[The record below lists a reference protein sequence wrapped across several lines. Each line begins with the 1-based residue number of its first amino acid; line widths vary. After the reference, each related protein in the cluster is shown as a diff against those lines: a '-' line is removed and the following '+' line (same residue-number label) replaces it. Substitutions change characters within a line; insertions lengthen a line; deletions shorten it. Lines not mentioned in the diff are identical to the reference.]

1 MTNDDLRRNPALTEA
16 SSKKPDQI
24 AEGVLIILASVTA
37 MAFADAVVK
46 LVSSSL
52 TVWQVFAAR
61 SLFAVPCLVL
71 LGRIAGVSFRAVVNR
86 WVLLRSAL
94 LVLTWLAFYASLPLL
109 KLSVAAVAVY
119 TNPILTA
126 LLSALVLGEAVSKRQ
141 WIGVLVGFIGVA
153 AILRPGTDA
162 FTWWILLPLTGA
174 AFYSAA
180 MVLTRA
186 KCQAHDAGILA
197 LGLHGSF
204 IMTGF
209 MATAVL
215 SVVNLDPAWVAA
227 HPFLLGSWTPMGGSD
242 WALMAF
248 LGVLSAAFFLG
259 VARAY
264 QIAPPQIVG
273 TFDYAYLV
281 SAAIWGF
288 VFFAETPDAFTVAGM
303 ALITMAGL
311 LVAKRARKPAFLR
324 ETR

>member
-1 MTNDDLRRNPALTEA
+1 MPKTAAKE
-16 SSKKPDQI
+16 PDQAALGI
-24 AEGVLIILASVTA
+24 ALILASVAA

-46 LVSSSL
+46 LVSSNL

-61 SLFAVPCLVL
+61 SIFAVPCLL
-71 LGRIAGVSFRAVVNR
+71 ALGYIRGASFQAIFNR

-94 LVLTWLAFYASLPLL
+94 LVLTWLAFYASLPVLE
-109 KLSVAAVAVY
+109 LSVAAVAVY

-126 LLSALVLGEAVSKRQ
+126 LLSALVLGERVSTRQ
-141 WIGVLVGFIGVA
+141 WLGVLTGFAGVA

-162 FTWWILLPLTGA
+162 FTWLIVLPLVAA

-186 KCQAHDAGILA
+186 KCQDDHAINLA
-197 LGLHGSF
+197 LGLHGAF
-204 IMTGF
+204 IVTGF
-209 MATAVL
+209 AATAIL
-215 SVVNLDPAWVAA
+215 ALISLDPVSVAA
-227 HPFLLGSWTPMGGSD
+227 YPFLLGGWTPMAWAD

-264 QIAPPQIVG
+264 QIAPPQIIG

-288 VFFAETPDAFTVAGM
+288 VLFAETPDALTLAGM
-303 ALITMAGL
+303 ALITIAGL
-311 LVAKRARKPAFLR
+311 LVAVRKGEPVSVR
-324 ETR
+324 ETG